1 MRNPPPKVARAFLL
15 LEVVLALAVFSMAA
29 TGFVVALQRMSQA
42 ASQAQIEMRVTRIL
56 ESALSETL
64 SMPVLEPDERVEP
77 VEGEDIELLVQI
89 EPLMELENQEGVELQ
104 EMFLIRITARWYEN
118 ATWQEREVE
127 TWRYGRLY
135 QP

>member
-1 MRNPPPKVARAFLL
+1 MRNPGTKPARAFLL

-29 TGFVVALQRMSQA
+29 TGFVVALQRMSQT
-42 ASQAQIEMRVTRIL
+42 ASQAQMELRTTRIL
-56 ESALSETL
+56 ESELNETL
-64 SMPVLEPDERVEP
+64 SLPVLEPGETTRSL
-77 VEGEDIELLVQI
+77 EGEDIELLVQI
-89 EPLMELENQEGVELQ
+89 EPLEGLQNQDGADLQ

-118 ATWQEREVE
+118 AVWQKRQVE

>member
-1 MRNPPPKVARAFLL
+1 MRNPATRPARAFLL

-29 TGFVVALQRMSQA
+29 TGFVVALHRMSQT
-42 ASQAQIEMRVTRIL
+42 ASQAQIELRTTRIL
-56 ESALSETL
+56 ESELNETL
-64 SMPVLEPDERVEP
+64 SLPVLEPGETTRT

-89 EPLMELENQEGVELQ
+89 EPLEDLQNQDGAELQ
-104 EMFLIRITARWYEN
+104 EMFRIRITARWYEN
-118 ATWQEREVE
+118 ANWHERQVE